1 MSKGK
6 FSNPRPYREEER
18 EIEKSFRQ
26 LTGQEKP
33 VKPEDPIFS
42 EASVPD
48 LDTTDPE
55 AADLITEA
63 DSLFP
68 EENSLFSGE
77 DSPVPDEELDF
88 SLDEKEEPPK
98 RGAPSFLDKAL
109 SFVDNNQKPVMVALC
124 AAALVLIISL
134 IAIFVVN
141 VSGDPYGKKILN
153 NVTVAGVNVG
163 GMSKSDAITAV
174 RAVTDQ
180 TYTKQ
185 AMVVTLGD
193 TTLQLSPSD
202 TGAKLDVKA
211 AVNAAYAYGRTGTKA
226 ERQEA
231 YQATYALEGDVP
243 DLATDKFDEEHA
255 PQLTLVITIGTPG
268 VNFNVDD
275 VFNQI
280 LDAYSMNVFT
290 VKAEGAQAEGE
301 PDAVDLQ
308 KIYDDVCVEPVD
320 ATVNM

>member
-6 FSNPRPYREEER
+6 FSTPRPYREEER

-33 VKPEDPIFS
+33 AKPDDPIFS

-48 LDTTDPE
+48 LDATDPE

-88 SLDEKEEPPK
+88 SLDEKEEAPK
-98 RGAPSFLDKAL
+98 RGTPSFLDKAL

-231 YQATYALEGDVP
+231 
-243 DLATDKFDEEHA
+243 
-255 PQLTLVITIGTPG
+255 
-268 VNFNVDD
+268 
-275 VFNQI
+275 
-280 LDAYSMNVFT
+280 
-290 VKAEGAQAEGE
+290 
-301 PDAVDLQ
+301 
-308 KIYDDVCVEPVD
+308 
-320 ATVNM
+320 

>member
-33 VKPEDPIFS
+33 AKPEDPIFS

-55 AADLITEA
+55 AANLITEA

-68 EENSLFSGE
+68 EEDSLFSRE
-77 DSPVPDEELDF
+77 DSPVSDGELDF
-88 SLDEKEEPPK
+88 SLDEKLDEKEEPPK
-98 RGAPSFLDKAL
+98 RGTPSFLDKAL

-180 TYTKQ
+180 T
-185 AMVVTLGD
+185 
-193 TTLQLSPSD
+193 
-202 TGAKLDVKA
+202 
-211 AVNAAYAYGRTGTKA
+211 
-226 ERQEA
+226 
-231 YQATYALEGDVP
+231 
-243 DLATDKFDEEHA
+243 
-255 PQLTLVITIGTPG
+255 
-268 VNFNVDD
+268 
-275 VFNQI
+275 
-280 LDAYSMNVFT
+280 
-290 VKAEGAQAEGE
+290 
-301 PDAVDLQ
+301 
-308 KIYDDVCVEPVD
+308 
-320 ATVNM
+320 

>member
-33 VKPEDPIFS
+33 PKPEDPIFS

-68 EENSLFSGE
+68 EENNLFSGE

-88 SLDEKEEPPK
+88 SLDEKENPPK
-98 RGAPSFLDKAL
+98 RGTPSFLDKAL

-141 VSGDPYGKKILN
+141 VSGAPYGKKILN

-211 AVNAAYAYGRTGTKA
+211 AVNAATFRPFTAGRVRSCFMFSNFILFPFILLVHQKKETG
-226 ERQEA
+226 RFQ
-231 YQATYALEGDVP
+231 P
-243 DLATDKFDEEHA
+243 
-255 PQLTLVITIGTPG
+255 
-268 VNFNVDD
+268 
-275 VFNQI
+275 
-280 LDAYSMNVFT
+280 
-290 VKAEGAQAEGE
+290 
-301 PDAVDLQ
+301 
-308 KIYDDVCVEPVD
+308 
-320 ATVNM
+320 